1 MKKAMNRKKFD
12 HDRDASF
19 DIREAGTRLEED
31 LLGETSVM
39 RIFGP
44 SYYLRSS
51 YV

>member
-1 MKKAMNRKKFD
+1 MSRKKFD
-12 HDRDASF
+12 YGRNVSF
-19 DIREAGTRLEED
+19 NIREAGARLEED